1 MEKQGMANSL
11 NKVMIIGNLGRD
23 PEMRYMPNGKPVTNF
38 SVAVG
43 RRIPTQDGEA
53 REETE
58 WFNIVMYE
66 KLAEI
71 SNQYLTKGQKVY
83 IEGRLQTRSWDGN
96 DGQKHYR
103 TEVIANQMIMLSPRS
118 EQTRSSDDFAGFQG
132 DPAGV
137 AAGGDDMPF

>member
-1 MEKQGMANSL
+1 MASSL

-23 PEMRYMPNGKPVTNF
+23 PEMRYATGGKAMTTF

-43 RRIPTQDGEA
+43 RRWTSPDGEP

-58 WFNIVMYE
+58 WFNVVMYE

-71 SNQYLTKGQKVY
+71 SNQFLTKGQKVY

-103 TEVIANQMIMLSPRS
+103 TEVVANQMIMLSPKGGQPGGR
-118 EQTRSSDDFAGFQG
+118 ENFNGGFDNEPVAQTA
-132 DPAGV
+132 
-137 AAGGDDMPF
+137 GDDLPF

>member
-1 MEKQGMANSL
+1 MANSL

-23 PEMRYMPNGKPVTNF
+23 PEMRYMPNGKAVTNF

-43 RRIPTQDGEA
+43 RNTRSADGEMH
-53 REETE
+53 EDTE
-58 WFNIVMYE
+58 WFNIVMFE

-83 IEGRLQTRSWDGN
+83 VEGRLQSRSWDGN

-103 TEVIANQMIMLSPRS
+103 TEVVANQMIMLSPKGAGAPRDEAS
-118 EQTRSSDDFAGFQG
+118 FAGGFQ
-132 DPAGV
+132 DEPAMQS
-137 AAGGDDMPF
+137 GGDDLPF

>member
-1 MEKQGMANSL
+1 MANSL

-23 PEMRYMPNGKPVTNF
+23 PEMRYMPNGKAVTNF

-43 RRIPTQDGEA
+43 RNTRTADGEM
-53 REETE
+53 REDTE
-58 WFNIVMYE
+58 WFNVVMFE

-103 TEVIANQMIMLSPRS
+103 TEVVANQMIMLSPKGAGAPQG
-118 EQTRSSDDFAGFQG
+118 EAVFAGGFDSEPSAQS
-132 DPAGV
+132 
-137 AAGGDDMPF
+137 GGDDLPF

>member
-1 MEKQGMANSL
+1 MANSL
-11 NKVMIIGNLGRD
+11 NKVMIIGNLGKD

-43 RRIPTQDGEA
+43 RRWNTPDGEA

-58 WFNIVMYE
+58 WFNVVMFE

-103 TEVIANQMIMLSPRS
+103 TEVVANQMIMLSPKGAAPGGRADFEGGFTS
-118 EQTRSSDDFAGFQG
+118 EPVAQTA
-132 DPAGV
+132 
-137 AAGGDDMPF
+137 GDDLPF